1 MKKKSLMKIKNFV
14 IYAKK
19 RFTDDN
25 KKVKDH
31 CHFTGKYRGA
41 ANNNCNMNYKKSK
54 YIPIVFH
61 NGSTYD
67 HLFIIKE
74 LAKEIE
80 GQVECLG
87 ENTEKYITFS
97 VQINKKKLKIDKD
110 GNDKI
115 FNIPCKLKFIDSFR
129 FKSTS
134 LSSLDDNLSDGLHGN
149 KFTDCKS
156 SLHYMK
162 VENNQLI
169 FNCLNCNKNY
179 GKDFNKELTNRFS
192 NIYKFCNGGINKF
205 ILLHE

>member
-1 MKKKSLMKIKNFV
+1 MISLTDEEKESHENQKFCYIC
-14 IYAKK
+14 KK

-97 VQINKKKLKIDKD
+97 VQINKK
-110 GNDKI
+110 N
-115 FNIPCKLKFIDSFR
+115 
-129 FKSTS
+129 
-134 LSSLDDNLSDGLHGN
+134 
-149 KFTDCKS
+149 
-156 SLHYMK
+156 
-162 VENNQLI
+162 
-169 FNCLNCNKNY
+169 
-179 GKDFNKELTNRFS
+179 
-192 NIYKFCNGGINKF
+192 
-205 ILLHE
+205 